1 MTLNTQNSFLI
12 SAFLHLL
19 FIAAFV
25 ALPKPEYTVK
35 QLIDISFLFSNI
47 ENEPQTNKKAED
59 KSVLKNKVVPMKT
72 DETHMSNIDTKGN
85 ENVIPAPDNKIRGQ
99 APAGIQTPSLRKQ
112 GAIHKG
118 TGFPLSW
125 ENLDSRLH
133 GNDGLEVFSDKP
145 LKENEINQ
153 EYQKAH
159 SSLVET
165 VGMPIEQK
173 TETLT
178 YGTYGSS
185 ASGTSDLPSSYAST
199 AKVKGI
205 SDIKPLGFGGSKDAA
220 ASAHTGT
227 AIDKSAI
234 ISSFVDRIESL
245 KHYPYIARRRGIQGT
260 VLIFVHLNK
269 NGELKDVVL
278 RKSSGHEILD
288 MSAVE
293 LIKKAT
299 PFRHGYHSNLKIEIP
314 ITYKLMR

>member
-19 FIAAFV
+19 FIAVFIAM
-25 ALPKPEYTVK
+25 PKSEYKPEYKVN
-35 QLIDISFLFSNI
+35 QLIDISFLFSTI
-47 ENEPQTNKKAED
+47 EKEPQANKKPGD
-59 KSVLKNKVVPMKT
+59 KPVLKSKVEPM
-72 DETHMSNIDTKGN
+72 ETPH
-85 ENVIPAPDNKIRGQ
+85 PAPLPKGEREFSLQNAKDTAIEASREKIVSEALQ
-99 APAGIQTPSLRKQ
+99 KDSLR
-112 GAIHKG
+112 
-118 TGFPLSW
+118 
-125 ENLDSRLH
+125 
-133 GNDGLEVFSDKP
+133 V
-145 LKENEINQ
+145 KEKEINQ

-159 SSLVET
+159 SSLGQT

-178 YGTYGSS
+178 YGTSGSS
-185 ASGTSDLPSSYAST
+185 VSVTSDLPSSYAST
-199 AKVKGI
+199 AKGDGI
-205 SDIKPLGFGGSKDAA
+205 SDIKTSGFAGSKDTA

-234 ISSFVDRIESL
+234 ISSFVDRIELL

-260 VLIFVHLNK
+260 ALIFVHLNK

-288 MSAVE
+288 KSAVE

-299 PFRHGYHSNLKIEIP
+299 PFRHGYYSDLKIEIP

>member
-25 ALPKPEYTVK
+25 ALPKPEYK
-35 QLIDISFLFSNI
+35 PEYKINQLIDISFLFSNI

-59 KSVLKNKVVPMKT
+59 KSVLKSKVVPMKT
-72 DETHMSNIDTKGN
+72 EKVIEQKKLYQKDSRQAGMTEIPPNPPLAKGG
-85 ENVIPAPDNKIRGQ
+85 EGGF
-99 APAGIQTPSLRKQ
+99 AGITFTQKLEELK
-112 GAIHKG
+112 A
-118 TGFPLSW
+118 LS
-125 ENLDSRLH
+125 E
-133 GNDGLEVFSDKP
+133 P
-145 LKENEINQ
+145 LKKNEINQ

-178 YGTYGSS
+178 YGAYGSS

-199 AKVKGI
+199 AKGEGI
-205 SDIKPLGFGGSKDAA
+205 SDIKPSGFGGSKDTA

-227 AIDKSAI
+227 AINKSAI
-234 ISSFVDRIESL
+234 IRSFVDRIESL

-260 VLIFVHLNK
+260 ALIFVHLNK

-288 MSAVE
+288 KSAVE

-299 PFRHGYHSNLKIEIP
+299 PFRHGYHSDLKIEIP